1 MIFRSLQVEKTIHM
15 KCRNAGDCPIIHI
28 KFPGSPA
35 LPPHGMKVMSE
46 ARKMMTSSQLCHP
59 PGAVTAFPGTDLT
72 TKRCSR
78 PIRNRIPN
86 GRESC
91 SQGLGILFPRLG
103 NPVPGA
109 WESDS
114 QPAVHFR
121 IRAAFP
127 TGRVL
132 SWEQYRFIQIP
143 QRHHSTLKTDVHC
156 RTVTRLSLIGKQT

>member
-1 MIFRSLQVEKTIHM
+1 M

-59 PGAVTAFPGTDLT
+59 PGAVTDFPGTDLT

-78 PIRNRIPN
+78 PVGNRIPN

-91 SQGLGILFPRLG
+91 SQGLGILFPAGRECWKSKFEYPEIIPVSKVYTAWTI
-103 NPVPGA
+103 NPWYKNCGLMYP
-109 WESDS
+109 
-114 QPAVHFR
+114 
-121 IRAAFP
+121 
-127 TGRVL
+127 
-132 SWEQYRFIQIP
+132 
-143 QRHHSTLKTDVHC
+143 
-156 RTVTRLSLIGKQT
+156 

>member
-1 MIFRSLQVEKTIHM
+1 MIFRFLQVEKTIHM

-59 PGAVTAFPGTDLT
+59 PGAVTDFPGTDLT

-78 PIRNRIPN
+78 PVGNRIPN

-91 SQGLGILFPRLG
+91 SQGLGILFPVLG
-103 NPVPGA
+103 NPIPGRLCI
-109 WESDS
+109 SVS
-114 QPAVHFR
+114 VRPA
-121 IRAAFP
+121 P

-143 QRHHSTLKTDVHC
+143 QRHHSTLKADVYC

>member
-1 MIFRSLQVEKTIHM
+1 MIFRFLQVEKTIHM

-78 PIRNRIPN
+78 PVGNRIPN

-91 SQGLGILFPRLG
+91 SQGLGILFPAGRECWKSKFEYPG
-103 NPVPGA
+103 IIPV
-109 WESDS
+109 SK
-114 QPAVHFR
+114 VYIVCR
-121 IRAAFP
+121 
-127 TGRVL
+127 
-132 SWEQYRFIQIP
+132 
-143 QRHHSTLKTDVHC
+143 KTHRSLDC
-156 RTVTRLSLIGKQT
+156 GMYYPWFLIYSLTVFGLASPIEHTK

>member
-1 MIFRSLQVEKTIHM
+1 MIFRFLQVEKTIHM

-59 PGAVTAFPGTDLT
+59 PGAVTDFPGTDLT

-78 PIRNRIPN
+78 PVGNRIPN

-91 SQGLGILFPRLG
+91 SQGLGIRFP
-103 NPVPGA
+103 A
-109 WESDS
+109 DC
-114 QPAVHFR
+114 
-121 IRAAFP
+121 AFP
-127 TGRVL
+127 YPCGLHRPVGFCPGNSTDL
-132 SWEQYRFIQIP
+132 SRFHKDIIL
-143 QRHHSTLKTDVHC
+143 H
-156 RTVTRLSLIGKQT
+156 

>member
-1 MIFRSLQVEKTIHM
+1 M

-59 PGAVTAFPGTDLT
+59 PGAVTAFPGTGLT

-78 PIRNRIPN
+78 PIGNRIPKH
-86 GRESC
+86 R
-91 SQGLGILFPRLG
+91 
-103 NPVPGA
+103 
-109 WESDS
+109 ESDS
-114 QPAVHFR
+114 RPAVHFR

-132 SWEQYRFIQIP
+132 YWEQYRFIQIP
-143 QRHHSTLKTDVHC
+143 QKTSFYVKNRCALPDC
-156 RTVTRLSLIGKQT
+156 YQTFSHW

>member
-15 KCRNAGDCPIIHI
+15 KCRSAGDCPIIHI

-59 PGAVTAFPGTDLT
+59 PGAVTDFPGTGLT

-78 PIRNRIPN
+78 PIGNRIPN

-91 SQGLGILFPRLG
+91 SQGLGILFP
-103 NPVPGA
+103 A
-109 WESDS
+109 SC
-114 QPAVHFR
+114 
-121 IRAAFP
+121 AFP
-127 TGRVL
+127 YPCGLSDRSGFVL
-132 SWEQYRFIQIP
+132 GTVQIYP
-143 QRHHSTLKTDVHC
+143 DSTKTSFYIKSRCVLPDC
-156 RTVTRLSLIGKQT
+156 YQTFSHW

>member
-1 MIFRSLQVEKTIHM
+1 MIFRFLQVEKTIHM

-35 LPPHGMKVMSE
+35 LPPHGHEGDERSTEDDDFLAAVPPSRCRDGLPGHRPDYKEMFPADRE
-46 ARKMMTSSQLCHP
+46 PYSQ
-59 PGAVTAFPGTDLT
+59 
-72 TKRCSR
+72 RS
-78 PIRNRIPN
+78 
-86 GRESC
+86 
-91 SQGLGILFPRLG
+91 GILFPRLG

-114 QPAVHFR
+114 RPTVHFR

>member
-35 LPPHGMKVMSE
+35 LPPHGMKVMIE

-91 SQGLGILFPRLG
+91 SQGLGILFPVLG
-103 NPVPGA
+103 NPIPSRLCISVSVRPFRPVGFCPGN
-109 WESDS
+109 STD
-114 QPAVHFR
+114 
-121 IRAAFP
+121 
-127 TGRVL
+127 L
-132 SWEQYRFIQIP
+132 SRFHK
-143 QRHHSTLKTDVHC
+143 RHHSTLKADVYC

>member
-72 TKRCSR
+72 TKRYSR
-78 PIRNRIPN
+78 PV
-86 GRESC
+86 
-91 SQGLGILFPRLG
+91 G
-103 NPVPGA
+103 NPVPKA
-109 WESDS
+109 WESCS
-114 QPAVHFR
+114 RCLGIRFPAGC
-121 IRAAFP
+121 AFP
-127 TGRVL
+127 YPCGL
-132 SWEQYRFIQIP
+132 SDRSGFLLGTVQIYP
-143 QRHHSTLKTDVHC
+143 DSTKTSFYIKSRCALPDC
-156 RTVTRLSLIGKQT
+156 YQTFSHW

>member
-1 MIFRSLQVEKTIHM
+1 MIFRFLQVEKTIHM

-78 PIRNRIPN
+78 PVGNRIPN

-91 SQGLGILFPRLG
+91 SQGLGILFPYG
-103 NPVPGA
+103 
-109 WESDS
+109 WESHS
-114 QPAVHFR
+114 H
-121 IRAAFP
+121 
-127 TGRVL
+127 TTRV
-132 SWEQYRFIQIP
+132 
-143 QRHHSTLKTDVHC
+143 
-156 RTVTRLSLIGKQT
+156 TVPV

>member
-15 KCRNAGDCPIIHI
+15 KCRSAGDCPIIHI

-59 PGAVTAFPGTDLT
+59 PGAVTDLPGTGLT

-78 PIRNRIPN
+78 PVGNRIPN

-91 SQGLGILFPRLG
+91 SQGLGILFP
-103 NPVPGA
+103 A
-109 WESDS
+109 SC
-114 QPAVHFR
+114 
-121 IRAAFP
+121 AFP
-127 TGRVL
+127 YPCGLSDRSGFVL
-132 SWEQYRFIQIP
+132 GTIQIYP
-143 QRHHSTLKTDVHC
+143 DSTKTSFYIKNRCALPDC
-156 RTVTRLSLIGKQT
+156 YQTFSHW

>member
-35 LPPHGMKVMSE
+35 LPPHGMKVMIE

-78 PIRNRIPN
+78 PVGNRIPN

-91 SQGLGILFPRLG
+91 SQGLGIRFPAGCVFPYLCGLSDRSGFVLG
-103 NPVPGA
+103 TVQIYP
-109 WESDS
+109 DS
-114 QPAVHFR
+114 TKDIILR
-121 IRAAFP
+121 
-127 TGRVL
+127 
-132 SWEQYRFIQIP
+132 
-143 QRHHSTLKTDVHC
+143 
-156 RTVTRLSLIGKQT
+156 